1 MRISTQAASQS
12 ALMDLMR
19 AQREAFDAREQL
31 ATGRKAPDLKGYGN
45 SVEAIMSARSAQVR
59 VDNYVSANS
68 RLANRLEVQDL
79 AYRELSD
86 SVSEL
91 RETLTTTDGTFLMNK
106 VQESFDR
113 AVIALNTRFNGS
125 YVFGG
130 VRTDAQ
136 PMTVSTINQLQA
148 LGDPMDAFNNAS
160 RRQSAQI
167 DDNLS
172 VDVNRTASEVAG
184 DLMGV
189 FQRLADFNNGPDG
202 PFSGPMTAAQQ
213 AYVQTEITN
222 VIAVFERV
230 NEAMGENGAR
240 QAQVEASVRGHEA
253 RADYLTRMLADLEDA
268 DMAQAA
274 TRLTQAQT
282 AVEVSAATFSILNQS
297 SLLPFL
303 R

>member
-31 ATGRKAPDLKGYGN
+31 SNGRKAPDLKGYGN
-45 SVEAIMSARSAQVR
+45 SAEAIISARSAQVR
-59 VDNYVSANS
+59 VDNYVSANT
-68 RLANRLEVQDL
+68 RLGNRLEVQDL

-91 RETLTTTDGTFLMNK
+91 RETLTTSDGTFLMNK

-113 AVIALNTRFNGS
+113 VVIALNTRFNGS
-125 YVFGG
+125 HVFAG

-136 PMTVSTINQLQA
+136 PMTVSTIGQLQA
-148 LGDPMDAFNNAS
+148 LGDPMDAFDNAS
-160 RRQSAQI
+160 RRQSTQI
-167 DDNLS
+167 DDNLA
-172 VDVNRTASEVAG
+172 VDVNATASEVAG

-189 FQRLADFNNGPDG
+189 FRRLADFNDGPDG
-202 PFSGPMTAAQQ
+202 PFNGPMTAAQQ
-213 AYVQTEITN
+213 AFIQTEITN
-222 VIAVFERV
+222 VIAAFEHV

-240 QAQVEASVRGHEA
+240 QAKVEASVRGHAA

-282 AVEVSAATFSILNQS
+282 AVEVSAATFSILNQA

>member
-19 AQREAFDAREQL
+19 AQREAFNAREQL

-45 SVEAIMSARSAQVR
+45 SAEAIISARSAQVR
-59 VDNYVSANS
+59 VDNYVSANT
-68 RLANRLEVQDL
+68 RLGNRLEVQDL

-91 RETLTTTDGTFLMNK
+91 RETLTTSDGTFLMNK

-125 YVFGG
+125 HVFAG

-136 PMTVSTINQLQA
+136 PMTVSTIGQLQA
-148 LGDPMDAFNNAS
+148 LADPMDAFNNAS
-160 RRQSAQI
+160 RRQSTQI
-167 DDNLS
+167 DDNLA
-172 VDVNRTASEVAG
+172 VDVNATASEVAG

-189 FQRLADFNNGPDG
+189 FRRLADFNDGPDG
-202 PFSGPMTAAQQ
+202 PFNGPMTAAQQ
-213 AYVQTEITN
+213 AFIQAEIAN
-222 VIAVFERV
+222 VIAAFERV

-240 QAQVEASVRGHEA
+240 QARVEASIRGHEA

-282 AVEVSAATFSILNQS
+282 AVEVSAATFSILNQA

>member
-31 ATGRKAPDLKGYGN
+31 STGRKAPDLKGYGN
-45 SVEAIMSARSAQVR
+45 SAEAIISARSASVR
-59 VDNYVSANS
+59 VDNYVSANT

-86 SVSEL
+86 TVSEL
-91 RETLTTTDGTFLMNK
+91 RETLTTSDGTFLMNK

-125 YVFGG
+125 HVFAG

-136 PMTVSTINQLQA
+136 PMTVSTIGQLQA
-148 LGDPMDAFNNAS
+148 LADPMDAFDNAS
-160 RRQSAQI
+160 RRQSTQI
-167 DDNLS
+167 DDNLA
-172 VDVNRTASEVAG
+172 VDVNATASEVAG

-189 FQRLADFNNGPDG
+189 FRRLADFNDGPDG
-202 PFSGPMTAAQQ
+202 PFDGPMTAAQQ
-213 AYVQTEITN
+213 AFIQTEIAN
-222 VIAVFERV
+222 VIASFERV

-240 QAQVEASVRGHEA
+240 QAKVEASTRSHEA

-282 AVEVSAATFSILNQS
+282 AVEVSAATFSILNQA

>member
-19 AQREAFDAREQL
+19 AQREAFEAREQL

-59 VDNYVSANS
+59 VDNYVSANT
-68 RLANRLEVQDL
+68 RLANRLEIQDL

-86 SVSEL
+86 SISEL

-125 YVFGG
+125 YVFAG

-136 PMTVSTINQLQA
+136 PMTVSTISQLQA

-189 FQRLADFNNGPDG
+189 FRRLADFNAGPDG

-213 AYVQTEITN
+213 AYIQTEITN

-268 DMAQAA
+268 DMAKAA

>member
-31 ATGRKAPDLKGYGN
+31 STGRKAPDLKGYGN
-45 SVEAIMSARSAQVR
+45 SAEAIISARSAQVR
-59 VDNYVSANS
+59 VDNYVSANT
-68 RLANRLEVQDL
+68 RLGNRLEVQDL

-91 RETLTTTDGTFLMNK
+91 RETLTTSDGTFLMNK

-125 YVFGG
+125 HVFAG

-136 PMTVSTINQLQA
+136 PMTVSTIGQLQA
-148 LGDPMDAFNNAS
+148 LADPMDAFNNAS
-160 RRQSAQI
+160 RRQSTQI
-167 DDNLS
+167 DDNLA
-172 VDVNRTASEVAG
+172 VDVNATASEVAG

-189 FQRLADFNNGPDG
+189 FRRLADFNDGPDG
-202 PFSGPMTAAQQ
+202 PFNGPMTAAQQ
-213 AYVQTEITN
+213 AFIQTEIAN
-222 VIAVFERV
+222 VIAAFERV

-240 QAQVEASVRGHEA
+240 QARVEASIRGHEA

-282 AVEVSAATFSILNQS
+282 AVEVSAATFSILNQA

>member
-45 SVEAIMSARSAQVR
+45 SAEAIISARSAQVR
-59 VDNYVSANS
+59 VDNYVSANT
-68 RLANRLEVQDL
+68 RLGNRLEVQDL

-91 RETLTTTDGTFLMNK
+91 RETLTTSDGTFLMNK

-125 YVFGG
+125 HVFAG

-136 PMTVSTINQLQA
+136 PMTVSTIGQLQA
-148 LGDPMDAFNNAS
+148 LADPMDAFNNAS
-160 RRQSAQI
+160 RRQSTQI
-167 DDNLS
+167 DDNLA
-172 VDVNRTASEVAG
+172 VDVNATASEVAG

-189 FQRLADFNNGPDG
+189 FRRLADFNDGPDG
-202 PFSGPMTAAQQ
+202 PFNGPMTAAQQ
-213 AYVQTEITN
+213 AFIQAEIAN
-222 VIAVFERV
+222 VIAAFERV

-240 QAQVEASVRGHEA
+240 QARVEASIRGHEA

-282 AVEVSAATFSILNQS
+282 AVEVSAATFSILNQA

>member
-31 ATGRKAPDLKGYGN
+31 STGRKAPDLKGYGN
-45 SVEAIMSARSAQVR
+45 SAEAIISARSAQVR
-59 VDNYVSANS
+59 VDNYVSANT
-68 RLANRLEVQDL
+68 RLGNRLEVQDL

-91 RETLTTTDGTFLMNK
+91 RETLTTSDGTFLMNK

-125 YVFGG
+125 HVFAG

-136 PMTVSTINQLQA
+136 PMTVSTIGQLQA
-148 LGDPMDAFNNAS
+148 LADPMDAFNNAS
-160 RRQSAQI
+160 RRQSTQI
-167 DDNLS
+167 DDNLA
-172 VDVNRTASEVAG
+172 VDVNATASEVAG

-189 FQRLADFNNGPDG
+189 FRRLADFNDGPDG
-202 PFSGPMTAAQQ
+202 PFNGPMTGAQQ
-213 AYVQTEITN
+213 AFIQTEIAN
-222 VIAVFERV
+222 VIAAFERV

-240 QAQVEASVRGHEA
+240 QARVEASIRGHEA

-282 AVEVSAATFSILNQS
+282 AVEVSAATFSILNQA

>member
-31 ATGRKAPDLKGYGN
+31 STGRKAPDLKGYGN
-45 SVEAIMSARSAQVR
+45 SAEAIISARAASVR
-59 VDNYVSANS
+59 VDNYVSANT

-86 SVSEL
+86 SVSDL
-91 RETLTTTDGTFLMNK
+91 RETLTTSDGTFLMNK
-106 VQESFDR
+106 VQEAFDR
-113 AVIALNTRFNGS
+113 VVIALNTRFNGS
-125 YVFGG
+125 HVFAG

-136 PMTVSTINQLQA
+136 PMTVSTIGQLQA
-148 LGDPMDAFNNAS
+148 LADPMDAFDNAA
-160 RRQSAQI
+160 RRQTTQI
-167 DDNLS
+167 DDNLA
-172 VDVNRTASEVAG
+172 VDVNATASEVAG
-184 DLMGV
+184 ELMGV
-189 FQRLADFNNGPDG
+189 FRRLADFNDG
-202 PFSGPMTAAQQ
+202 PGGPFNGPMTADQQ
-213 AYVQTEITN
+213 AYIQTEIAN
-222 VIAVFERV
+222 VIAAFERV

-240 QAQVEASVRGHEA
+240 QAKVEASTRGHEA

-282 AVEVSAATFSILNQS
+282 AVEVSAATFSILNQA

>member
-31 ATGRKAPDLKGYGN
+31 STGRRAPDLKGYGN
-45 SVEAIMSARSAQVR
+45 SAEAIISARAASVR
-59 VDNYVSANS
+59 VDHYVSANT
-68 RLANRLEVQDL
+68 RLANRLDVQDL

-86 SVSEL
+86 AVSEL
-91 RETLTTTDGTFLMNK
+91 RETLTTSDGTFLMNK
-106 VQESFDR
+106 VQEAFDR

-125 YVFGG
+125 HVFAG

-136 PMTVSTINQLQA
+136 PMTISTIGQLQA
-148 LGDPMDAFNNAS
+148 MADPLDAFDNAS

-167 DDNLS
+167 DDNLG
-172 VDVNRTASEVAG
+172 VDINRTASEVAG

-189 FQRLADFNNGPDG
+189 FRRLADFNDGPDG
-202 PFSGPMTAAQQ
+202 PFDGPMSASQQ
-213 AYVQTEITN
+213 AFIQTEIAN
-222 VIAVFERV
+222 VIAAFEQV

-240 QAQVEASVRGHEA
+240 QARVEASIRGHEA

>member
-45 SVEAIMSARSAQVR
+45 SAEAIISARSAQVR
-59 VDNYVSANS
+59 VDNYVSANT
-68 RLANRLEVQDL
+68 RLGNRLEVQDL

-91 RETLTTTDGTFLMNK
+91 RETLTTSDGTFLMNK

-125 YVFGG
+125 HVFAG

-136 PMTVSTINQLQA
+136 PVTVSTIGQLQA
-148 LGDPMDAFNNAS
+148 LADPMDAFNNAS
-160 RRQSAQI
+160 RRQSTQI
-167 DDNLS
+167 DDNLA
-172 VDVNRTASEVAG
+172 VDVNATASEVAG

-189 FQRLADFNNGPDG
+189 FRRLADFNDGPDG
-202 PFSGPMTAAQQ
+202 PFNGPMTAAQQ
-213 AYVQTEITN
+213 AFIQAEIAN
-222 VIAVFERV
+222 VIAAFERV

-240 QAQVEASVRGHEA
+240 QARVEASIRGHEA

-282 AVEVSAATFSILNQS
+282 AVEVSAATFSILNQA

>member
-31 ATGRKAPDLKGYGN
+31 STGRKAPDLKGYGN
-45 SVEAIMSARSAQVR
+45 SAEAIISARSASVR
-59 VDNYVSANS
+59 VDNYVSANT

-86 SVSEL
+86 TVSEL
-91 RETLTTTDGTFLMNK
+91 RETLTTSDGTFLMNK

-125 YVFGG
+125 HVFAG

-136 PMTVSTINQLQA
+136 PMTVSTIGQLQA
-148 LGDPMDAFNNAS
+148 LADPMDAFNNAS
-160 RRQSAQI
+160 RRQSTQI
-167 DDNLS
+167 DDNLA
-172 VDVNRTASEVAG
+172 VDVNATASEVAG

-189 FQRLADFNNGPDG
+189 FRRLADFNDGPDG
-202 PFSGPMTAAQQ
+202 PFDGPMTAAQQ
-213 AYVQTEITN
+213 AFIQTEIAN
-222 VIAVFERV
+222 VIASFERV

-240 QAQVEASVRGHEA
+240 QAKVEASTRSHEA

-282 AVEVSAATFSILNQS
+282 AVEVSAATFSILNQA

>member
-12 ALMDLMR
+12 ALTDLMR

-31 ATGRKAPDLKGYGN
+31 STGRKAPDLKGYGN
-45 SVEAIMSARSAQVR
+45 SAEAIISARSASVR
-59 VDNYVSANS
+59 VDNYVSANT

-79 AYRELSD
+79 AYRELLD
-86 SVSEL
+86 TVSEL
-91 RETLTTTDGTFLMNK
+91 RETLTTSDGTFLMNK
-106 VQESFDR
+106 VRESFDR
-113 AVIALNTRFNGS
+113 AVIALNSRFNGS
-125 YVFGG
+125 HVFAG

-136 PMTVSTINQLQA
+136 PMTVSTIGQLQA
-148 LGDPMDAFNNAS
+148 LADPMDAFNNAS
-160 RRQSAQI
+160 RRQSTQI
-167 DDNLS
+167 DDNLA
-172 VDVNRTASEVAG
+172 VDVNATASEVAG

-189 FQRLADFNNGPDG
+189 FRRLADFNDGPDG
-202 PFSGPMTAAQQ
+202 PFDGPMTAAQQ
-213 AYVQTEITN
+213 AFIQTEIAN
-222 VIAVFERV
+222 VIASFERV

-240 QAQVEASVRGHEA
+240 QAKVEASTRGHEA

-282 AVEVSAATFSILNQS
+282 AVEVSAATFSILNQA